1 MYNKSYILDNVIAI
15 ADIDKFVE
23 DMNAQPK
30 RPMAPPADPAADAV
44 KMDTQV
50 FLYAGDGCAIYYT
63 LDGTNPTYED
73 GVCTNGTL
81 YETYSMGYGQEDA
94 SYIELKKDRPF
105 YFYDSNRELY
115 KKNIKGFQAILHD
128 DAVGKYDDENEYE
141 YDDYY
146 IVAIPSDDSEPIV
159 LSEDPDTCPCPFQTT
174 VEIYDVINNKYNIL

>member
-1 MYNKSYILDNVIAI
+1 MIKTFNEFINESRSYNYDVFKDDFYTQMEDLSLHCLGFILAI
-15 ADIDKFVE
+15 
-23 DMNAQPK
+23 
-30 RPMAPPADPAADAV
+30 
-44 KMDTQV
+44 
-50 FLYAGDGCAIYYT
+50 
-63 LDGTNPTYED
+63 
-73 GVCTNGTL
+73 VCERGKN
-81 YETYSMGYGQEDA
+81 
-94 SYIELKKDRPF
+94 IELKKDRPF
-105 YFYDSNRELY
+105 YFYDSDRELY